1 MTENRRMSESAERWL
16 NFGERVGG
24 PTIALILV
32 MVGIYNLAV
41 PIVDSAVSYMATQT
55 ELLKE
60 MRDDLA
66 HTRDTVERDASERKA
81 ELLQKLQIQVDQGFK
96 QIERQI
102 QTHKGNNEK

>member
-1 MTENRRMSESAERWL
+1 MSENAKRWL
-16 NFGERVGG
+16 DFGERVGG
-24 PTIALILV
+24 PMVALILV

-41 PIVDSAVSYMATQT
+41 PIVDSAVNYMATQT

-66 HTRDTVERDASERKA
+66 KTRETVERDASERKA

-102 QTHKGNNEK
+102 QTQNHKGNKER